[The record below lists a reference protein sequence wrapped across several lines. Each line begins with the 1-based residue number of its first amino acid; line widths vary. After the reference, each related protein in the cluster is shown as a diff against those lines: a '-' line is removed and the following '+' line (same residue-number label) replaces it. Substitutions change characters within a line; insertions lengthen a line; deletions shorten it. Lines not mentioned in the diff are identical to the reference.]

1 MAIRSSRPVGAMS
14 GVALVVVLG
23 AAACSNPA
31 TPASHVG
38 YCTRGAYLGKASF
51 YGLQTGPTSTG
62 LGWLLSCQNVP
73 ITPITFD
80 EHFKVEDGSAILARD
95 NLQIAFAVHVV
106 FKVAPERVRD
116 LMEHFALDLN
126 NPVQSAYAH
135 YLKEPLRTIA
145 RAELQK
151 FDSFGIKDNIDGI
164 SHDID
169 GRVKALAA
177 NTPFDIVQVVVGNIQ
192 YPKQVADAVANKMA
206 TAQNLEQQDTQLKIV
221 QKQAEQR
228 VAEAQGTAEAQR
240 IINATLTTNYLQH
253 EAIEAQKAMV
263 GSPNHTVQYIPV
275 GPMGVPL
282 VATLTPHDG
291 HDVTK

>member
-1 MAIRSSRPVGAMS
+1 MTSRALTLAMA
-14 GVALVVVLG
+14 LG
-23 AAACSNPA
+23 AVACSNPS

-80 EHFKVEDGSAILARD
+80 EQFKVEDGSAILSKD
-95 NLQIAFAVHVV
+95 NLQIAFAVHLV
-106 FKVAPERVRD
+106 FKIAPEKVRD

-126 NPVQSAYAH
+126 NPVHTAYAH

-169 GRVKALAA
+169 ERVKALAA
-177 NTPFDIVQVVVGNIQ
+177 NTPFEIVQVVVGNIQ

-228 VAEAQGTAEAQR
+228 VAEAQGIAEAQR
-240 IINATLTTNYLQH
+240 IINATLTSNYLQH

-263 GSPNHTVQYIPV
+263 GSPNHTVEYIPV
-275 GPMGVPL
+275 GPLGVPI
-282 VATLTPHDG
+282 VATLGSHPGSETA
-291 HDVTK
+291 K